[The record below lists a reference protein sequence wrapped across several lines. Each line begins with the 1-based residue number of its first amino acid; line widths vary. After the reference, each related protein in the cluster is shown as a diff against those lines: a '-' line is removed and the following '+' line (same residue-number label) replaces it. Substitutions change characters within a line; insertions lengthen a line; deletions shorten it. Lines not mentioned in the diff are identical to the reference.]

1 VSYAVRTGDNP
12 GWHWAAGHTSIRS
25 MKISTTLGFDGDPVR
40 FARKARD
47 LESAGVDLVWGGE
60 IYGFDLVSSLAYLAG
75 QTTSLELMTGILP
88 IYSRTPALIAQT
100 AATID
105 ALSGGR
111 FHLGLG
117 SSGPQVIEGWHGV
130 AFDRPLLRTREIIE
144 ICRKVW
150 SREPLTY
157 EGSAY
162 TLPLPVD
169 KGTGLGKPLKLMAK
183 PVRQDIP
190 VWIAAIGPK
199 NVELAAEVAEG
210 WQPIHFIPDR
220 FQQVWG
226 DALKAGAA
234 KRSSDLG
241 PLQIMAGGIVALGS
255 GREVKEAREV
265 TRSTV
270 GFYVGGMGAREKN
283 FYNELF
289 QRYGWVD
296 EAREIQDLFLSGRRE
311 EAIAKVPDEY
321 VDLATL
327 AGDPGYVRDRIGVFK
342 DIGVTYLNINVMGED
357 PLKIYEQVKAWAE

>member
-1 VSYAVRTGDNP
+1 MR
-12 GWHWAAGHTSIRS
+12 
-25 MKISTTLGFDGDPVR
+25 ISTTLGFDGDPVR
-40 FARKARD
+40 YARKARE
-47 LESAGVDLVWGGE
+47 LEAAGVDLVWSGE

-100 AATID
+100 AATLD
-105 ALSGGR
+105 TLSGGR

-150 SREPLTY
+150 SREQLSY
-157 EGSAY
+157 EGRAY
-162 TLPLPVD
+162 RLPLPPD
-169 KGTGLGKPLKLMAK
+169 QGTGLGKPLKLMSK
-183 PVRQDIP
+183 PLRQDIP

-199 NVELAAEVAEG
+199 NVELAAEVAHG

-226 DALKAGAA
+226 ESLEAGAA
-234 KRSSDLG
+234 KRASDLG
-241 PLQIMAGGIVALGS
+241 PLQIMAGGTVALGT
-255 GREVKEAREV
+255 GAEVREAREA
-265 TRSTV
+265 TRANV

-289 QRYGWVD
+289 GRYGWVN

-311 EAIAKVPDEY
+311 EAITKVPDEY

-327 AGDPGYVRDRIGVFK
+327 AGDPGYVRDRIGAYK
-342 DIGVTYLNINVMGED
+342 DIGVTYLNINVVGDE
-357 PLKIYEQVKAWAE
+357 PLKVYEQVKAWAD

>member
-1 VSYAVRTGDNP
+1 
-12 GWHWAAGHTSIRS
+12 
-25 MKISTTLGFDGDPVR
+25 MKVSTTLAFEGDPAR
-40 FARKARD
+40 YARKARD
-47 LESAGVDLVWGGE
+47 LEAAGVDLVWSGE

-75 QTTSLELMTGILP
+75 QTTTLELMTGILP

-130 AFDRPLLRTREIIE
+130 PFDRPLLRTREIIE
-144 ICRKVW
+144 ICRTVW
-150 SREPLTY
+150 RREPLTFEGRAY
-157 EGSAY
+157 E
-162 TLPLPVD
+162 LPLPAEQ
-169 KGTGLGKPLKLMAK
+169 GTGLGKPLKLMSR
-183 PVRQDIP
+183 PVREDIP

-199 NVELAAEVAEG
+199 NVELAAEVAQG
-210 WQPIHFIPDR
+210 WQPIHFVPDR

-226 DALKAGAA
+226 DALAAGTA
-234 KRSSDLG
+234 KRSPDLG
-241 PLQIMAGGIVALGS
+241 PLQIMAGGTVALGS
-255 GREVKEAREV
+255 GPEVQQARES
-265 TRSTV
+265 TRGNI

-311 EAIAKVPDEY
+311 EAIAAVPDEY

-327 AGDPGYVRDRIGVFK
+327 AGDPGYVRERIGIYK
-342 DIGVTYLNINVMGED
+342 EIGVTYLNINVVAED
-357 PLKIYEQVKAWAE
+357 PLPVFEQIKAWAE

>member
-1 VSYAVRTGDNP
+1 
-12 GWHWAAGHTSIRS
+12 
-25 MKISTTLGFDGDPVR
+25 MKISTTLAFDGDPVR
-40 FARKARD
+40 YARKARE
-47 LESAGVDLVWGGE
+47 LEAAGVDLVWSGE
-60 IYGFDLVSSLAYLAG
+60 IYGFDLVSSLAYVAG

-157 EGSAY
+157 EGRLY
-162 TLPLPVD
+162 RLPLPAD
-169 KGTGLGKPLKLMAK
+169 EGTGLGKPLKLMSK
-183 PVRQDIP
+183 PLRQDIP

-199 NVELAAEVAEG
+199 NVELAAEVAQG

-220 FQQVWG
+220 SQQVWG
-226 DALKAGAA
+226 ESLEAGTA
-234 KRSSDLG
+234 KRSNDLG
-241 PLQIMAGGIVALGS
+241 PLQIMAGGTVALGT
-255 GREVKEAREV
+255 GPEVREAREA
-265 TRSTV
+265 TRANV

-289 QRYGWVD
+289 QRYGWVE

-327 AGDPGYVRDRIGVFK
+327 AGDPGYVRDRIGTYR
-342 DIGVTYLNINVMGED
+342 DIGVTYLNINVLGEE
-357 PLKIYEQVKAWAE
+357 PLKVYEQVKAWAD